1 MNVTTKLTCTCIL
14 STAMLHPSIVKA
26 EDWEFLIEPYLMATN
41 IEGDFGS
48 GRIEQAEVNV
58 DFGKI
63 LDNLDMAGMIHIEAL
78 SPGNI
83 GISFDYGF
91 MDLGGSRNFVT
102 GQELDAGVRQGV
114 METLVFYRNHLQ
126 NASIDYLA
134 GIRWWDNDVDID
146 VDLPNLEQRLSASV
160 NEDWVDFVVGLRWF
174 SHLSE
179 NWTFELYGD
188 IGGLDFASE
197 FTSKVKLG
205 VQWQMTELL
214 TLDVK
219 YVATWV
225 DYEDGTPGEPGYFSY
240 DTVTHGPVLGLAF
253 TF

>member
-1 MNVTTKLTCTCIL
+1 MNAASRLTFASLFSSCFLLC
-14 STAMLHPSIVKA
+14 SNLHA
-26 EDWEFLIEPYLMATN
+26 QDWEFMIEPYLMGTN

-48 GRIEQAEVNV
+48 GRIDQAQVDV
-58 DFGKI
+58 DFGTI
-63 LDNLDMAGMIHIEAL
+63 LDNLDMAGMIHMEAI
-78 SPGNI
+78 SPGNVGVAI
-83 GISFDYGF
+83 DYGF
-91 MDLGGSRNFVT
+91 MDLGGSRNFET

-114 METLVFYRNHLQ
+114 LEAQIFYRNHLQ
-126 NASIDYLA
+126 NASIDYIA
-134 GIRWWDNDVDID
+134 GVRWWDNDIDLD

-160 NEDWVDFVVGLRWF
+160 EEDWVDFIVGLRWY

-197 FTSKVKLG
+197 FTSKVKVG

-219 YVATWV
+219 YMATWV
-225 DYEDGTPGEPGYFSY
+225 DYEDGTSGEPGYFSY
-240 DTVTHGPVLGLAF
+240 DTVTHGPVLGLVF